1 VNGVEYRYK
10 VRKTNKN
17 FGGFTMN
24 MLLNPITNEIIA
36 EDMFQ
41 GVTNWQSIEFVELT
55 NCEEVVT
62 ESGFALTGQMNGETF
77 KVEMSQEDY
86 FEGKFFS
93 LVEEVVLTE
102 ENVKEEL
109 ETIEGVGI
117 TTKNLFSLQT
127 VEINGVKVLDYR
139 IEKQN
144 NLITVFPHVKHFF
157 STNILELNIDE
168 FTELVEIKVKEFM

>member
-1 VNGVEYRYK
+1 
-10 VRKTNKN
+10 
-17 FGGFTMN
+17 MN
-24 MLLNPITNEIIA
+24 MLLNPITNQIIA

-55 NCEEVVT
+55 NCEETVT
-62 ESGFALTGQMNGETF
+62 ESGFALTGTMNGETF

-93 LVEEVVLTE
+93 LVEVSEEVVLTE

-109 ETIEGVGI
+109 ETIEGVTI

-144 NLITVFPHVKHFF
+144 NLINVFPHVKHFF
-157 STNILELNIDE
+157 SNKILELNIDE
-168 FTELVEIKVKEFM
+168 FTELVETKVKEFM

>member
-1 VNGVEYRYK
+1 
-10 VRKTNKN
+10 
-17 FGGFTMN
+17 
-24 MLLNPITNEIIA
+24 
-36 EDMFQ
+36 
-41 GVTNWQSIEFVELT
+41 
-55 NCEEVVT
+55 
-62 ESGFALTGQMNGETF
+62 MNGETF

-93 LVEEVVLTE
+93 LVEVSEEVVLTE

-109 ETIEGVGI
+109 ETIEGVTI

-157 STNILELNIDE
+157 SIRYLR
-168 FTELVEIKVKEFM
+168 IKYR